1 MTSEQYNYM
10 AERIRSYPYGVS
22 VINVMSKG
30 IVWVTM
36 VSYVILLILLSTS
49 RNYVTLY
56 HSILVPGVAFAVVSV
71 FRNFYDAKRP
81 YEEMDIVP
89 VIPKDKKGKSFPSRH
104 VFSIFM
110 IGMTFLQIQL
120 ISAVILFVLGV
131 ILSVLRV
138 IGGVHY
144 TRDVVAGAA
153 IGILSG
159 FLGFYVIF

>member
-1 MTSEQYNYM
+1 MTSEQYNHV
-10 AERIRSYPYGVS
+10 AERVRTYPYGVL

-36 VSYVILLILLSTS
+36 ASYVILLILLSTS
-49 RNYVTLY
+49 KHYETLY
-56 HSILVPGVAFAVVSV
+56 HSILVPGVAFAVVSI
-71 FRNFYDAKRP
+71 FRHFYDAKRP

-89 VIPKDKKGKSFPSRH
+89 LIPKDKMGKSFPSRH

-110 IGMTFLQIQL
+110 IGMTFLQVQL
-120 ISAVILFVLGV
+120 IPAVILFVLGV
-131 ILSVLRV
+131 ILAVLRV

-153 IGILSG
+153 IGVLSG